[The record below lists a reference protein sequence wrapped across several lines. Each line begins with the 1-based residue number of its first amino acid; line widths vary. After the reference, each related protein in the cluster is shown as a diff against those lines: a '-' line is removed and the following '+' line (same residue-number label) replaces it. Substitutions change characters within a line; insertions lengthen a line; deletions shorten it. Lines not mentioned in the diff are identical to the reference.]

1 MSNIRNTGDTFDAL
15 IKNSEVK
22 KYTYTLSESQK
33 QELNLEDGDFKLMRT
48 VFDNYGSIKVFEN
61 DKMGSVGGNDIS
73 EEGLKKLIEDSLS
86 AARSAD
92 EDPCHDIAPDQGKD
106 VFVQGVQEPDMDR
119 FIERVQEFL
128 KILEK
133 DYPKIKIAGGAAVID
148 RWNWFSRNSNGTEF
162 EGIGGQY
169 HFSLEFSAGEGD
181 KNSGADF
188 LGFSMKDLETPII
201 EMADVKRRLKAVC
214 DRIYPETIDSKF
226 TGTVVLIPDC
236 ASQFLY
242 MLAGNYISG
251 GRIIEGTS
259 LWLDKVGEKVVDE
272 KLSVTLDPFD
282 ERIVNGERGTQDGFR
297 SETVKV
303 IDKGVLKTHWL
314 NLYAANKTGRPVVKN
329 TGGDMVVDAGD
340 KTLDEIISTVN
351 KGIIMGGFS
360 GGEPGVNGDFS
371 GVAKNSFLI
380 ENGKIKCALSETM
393 VNGNLAEMFNN
404 IRAISKEQI
413 CDGGSVLPY
422 IAVDGIV
429 ISGK

>member
-1 MSNIRNTGDTFDAL
+1 MSNIRNIGDTFDAL

-61 DKMGSVGGNDIS
+61 GRMGSVGGNDIS

-86 AARSAD
+86 AARSAT
-92 EDPCHDIAPDQGKD
+92 EDHCHDIAPEQGNE
-106 VFVQGVQEPDMDR
+106 VFVQGVQEPDIDR
-119 FIERVQEFL
+119 FIERVREFL
-128 KILEK
+128 RILEK

-162 EGIGGQY
+162 EGIGSQY

-188 LGFSMKDLETPII
+188 LGFSMKDLDTPII
-201 EMADVKRRLKAVC
+201 EIADVKRRLKAVC
-214 DRIYPETIDSKF
+214 DRIYPETITSKF

-236 ASQFLY
+236 ASRFLY

-314 NLYAANKTGRPVVKN
+314 DLYAANKTGRPVVKN
-329 TGGDMVVDAGD
+329 TGGSMVVDAGD
-340 KTLDEIISTVN
+340 KTLDEIISTVD

-413 CDGGSVLPY
+413 CDGSSVLPY